1 MQAVRSGEWKLI
13 LPRKNDSGKLLWL
26 GKYVDTVDRAM
37 LVNLRWDI
45 SEKQNLA
52 DQYPKI
58 LASLMD
64 EAHKA
69 RKELGDYNII
79 GPGSRF
85 FDTGPIR
92 PKTFFP

>member
-1 MQAVRSGEWKLI
+1 M
-13 LPRKNDSGKLLWL
+13 
-26 GKYVDTVDRAM
+26 DTVEEAM
-37 LVNLRWDI
+37 LFNLRLDI
-45 SEKQNLA
+45 SEKHDLA
-52 DQYPKI
+52 DERPKI
-58 LASLMD
+58 LASLMN